1 MAITP
6 PCRKPKRQFRRLAFL
21 IRTIIAIDGGSC
33 KLHAAPLPREA
44 MLVNVKTGKCLTIAG
59 GLSRGGDK
67 GAAQRSSLAAARG

>member
-1 MAITP
+1 
-6 PCRKPKRQFRRLAFL
+6 
-21 IRTIIAIDGGSC
+21 
-33 KLHAAPLPREA
+33 